1 MYTHAL
7 RVRETVATPLVIM
20 GWSYSRFKESFLLK
34 PQRAFPDFIVSS
46 RYQVRR
52 QKIVV
57 VGNLSAPNEAMRA
70 AVDGLLASK
79 NCSMGASRLASG
91 CGGADSKLREGMC
104 PKVPGLGSTV
114 REGVGEGSSAFV
126 SRDGHKSI
134 GLLTHIG
141 IPKMPL
147 EKIRKYR
154 LVYTGNSSWA
164 YIELLA
170 V

>member
-1 MYTHAL
+1 
-7 RVRETVATPLVIM
+7 
-20 GWSYSRFKESFLLK
+20 
-34 PQRAFPDFIVSS
+34 
-46 RYQVRR
+46 
-52 QKIVV
+52 
-57 VGNLSAPNEAMRA
+57 MRA